1 MVTIFGGGM
10 ALLLLGLVRITVPLA
25 SVDCFDILWP
35 AAVAVYGLVYLER
48 LRAGLRYRKLRLRVS
63 GEV

>member
-1 MVTIFGGGM
+1 MVTIFGGGL
-10 ALLLLGLVRITVPLA
+10 ALLLLGLVRVTVPLEA
-25 SVDCFDILWP
+25 TGCFDILWP

-48 LRAGLRYRKLRLRVS
+48 LRTGLRRRKLRLRVS